1 LTDLPTYLAMF
12 ATVAMAYT
20 IFGLTGFGSAMVAVP
35 ILVQFVPLGYAVPLV
50 VLLDLA
56 STLALGVRNWKLA
69 AGGEMLWLVPF
80 MALGIGIGVVVLAGT
95 NSRWLLFVLGAF
107 VLANVAWNLFAGAA
121 RLPLLGRRWAVPA
134 GLVGGIFSAMFGT
147 GGPIYT
153 LYLLRRLENPSV
165 FRATIA
171 SVILVSALLR
181 LAAFGASGLLH
192 QPHLLIDWVAL
203 LPACALGVWTGNHL
217 HGILSPH
224 RARQAM
230 LGVLALGG
238 LGVLAKAF
246 SG

>member
-12 ATVAMAYT
+12 AAVTVAYT

-35 ILVQFVPLGYAVPLV
+35 ILVQFVPLGFAVPLV
-50 VLLDLA
+50 VLLDLV
-56 STLALGVRNWKLA
+56 STVALGVRNRRLA
-69 AGGEMLWLVPF
+69 AGREMLWLVPF
-80 MALGIGIGVVVLAGT
+80 MALGIALGVVVLAGV
-95 NSRWLLFVLGAF
+95 NSRWLLFVLGVF
-107 VLANVAWNLFAGAA
+107 VLANVAWTLLAGSA

-134 GLVGGIFSAMFGT
+134 GLVGGIFSALFGT

-181 LAAFGASGLLH
+181 LGAFGVSGLLH

-217 HGILSPH
+217 HGVLPPQ

-246 SG
+246 AG